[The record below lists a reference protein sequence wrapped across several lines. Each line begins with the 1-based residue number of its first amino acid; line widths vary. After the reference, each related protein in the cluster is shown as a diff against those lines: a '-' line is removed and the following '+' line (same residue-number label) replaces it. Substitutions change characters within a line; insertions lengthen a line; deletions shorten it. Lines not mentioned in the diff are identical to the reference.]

1 MTRPATESPSP
12 PESGSGFMRLVDAWW
27 RAFSSVRLAIALL
40 LLIGAG
46 AVVGTFVPQLPQ
58 SPGLSALHL
67 ERLYSPVA
75 FQLLSL
81 FGAFDLFHSWW
92 FSLLL
97 LLLALNLTA
106 CSLPRISSLGR
117 ELARC
122 PPEPSGVAGVRRLEI
137 PWDRP
142 VTIDEV
148 RHRTNMNLRRAAQNS
163 AFWLAERGRV
173 GRSGF
178 LLVHLGIV
186 VILLGG
192 GLGQVASL
200 EGTLTLAPGE
210 ESDEVEIQLPEGGS
224 EMRRLPFRVRC
235 LDFLILRYA
244 PGAMAVR
251 HYVSEI
257 EVAGAGQPPQRA
269 RLEVNRPFA
278 REGYR
283 LFQSSYQAV
292 RALDRA
298 TLRLPD
304 GDGFR
309 EAAFAPG
316 QEILRAPGGGRYRLH
331 GIETGTPYGDLA
343 RIEVEYPDGRRRR
356 FPLFARHALDLSSL
370 VPGRPALSL
379 VSVRPGFATVLSVSR
394 DPSPPVLWLGSALL
408 LLGLLLA
415 FGPAH
420 RRLWIRPTPQGTLE
434 VFLWARRGA
443 EEFEREVEK
452 RLQTATTGG
461 PR

>member
-1 MTRPATESPSP
+1 MARPTTDIPSP
-12 PESGSGFMRLVDAWW
+12 PESGSGFMRLIDAWW

-46 AVVGTFVPQLPQ
+46 AVLGTFVPQLPQ

-67 ERLYSPVA
+67 ERMYSPVA
-75 FQLLSL
+75 FQLLSF

-97 LLLALNLTA
+97 LLLSLNLTA
-106 CSLPRISSLGR
+106 CSLPRLFSLGR

-142 VTIDEV
+142 VTIDEA
-148 RHRTNMNLRRAAQNS
+148 RRRTGMPLRRAAQNS
-163 AFWLAERGRV
+163 AFWLAERGRL
-173 GRSGF
+173 GRAGF
-178 LLVHLGIV
+178 LLVHLGII

-200 EGTLTLAPGE
+200 EGTLALAPGE
-210 ESDEVEIQLPEGGS
+210 ESDAVEVQLPEGGS
-224 EMRRLPFRVRC
+224 EMLHLPFRVRC
-235 LDFLILRYA
+235 LDFSILRYA
-244 PGAMAVR
+244 PGDMAVR

-257 EVAGAGQPPQRA
+257 EVTGVGQPPQRA

-298 TLRLPD
+298 TLRLPH
-304 GDGFR
+304 GDGSR
-309 EAAFAPG
+309 EVSFAPG
-316 QEILRAPGGGRYRLH
+316 EEILRAPDGGRYRLH
-331 GIETGTPYGDLA
+331 GIETGTPHGDLA
-343 RIEVEYPDGRRRR
+343 RIEVEYPDGRRQRY
-356 FPLFARHALDLSSL
+356 PLFLRHPLDLSVL
-370 VPGRPALSL
+370 LPARPALSL
-379 VSVRPGFATVLSVSR
+379 LSVRPGYATVLSVSR

-408 LLGLLLA
+408 LFGLLLA

-443 EEFEREVEK
+443 EEFERDVGE
-452 RLQTATTGG
+452 RLRTRTTGG